1 MSLRGVAETGNSE
14 MLTAQSNPGVCEVI
28 KRQAGMTL
36 IEIMVVVA
44 IIGSIAA
51 LVTVNV
57 LNYLDESKVETTKIQ
72 IKNIEGALDQ
82 YKRRHG
88 SYPTTEQGLTALVS
102 KPTVGKVPDN
112 YPPDGY
118 LKSLPK
124 DGWGNDF
131 VFNSPGA
138 AGHKI
143 EIISYGGDGQEGGE
157 DFDADIA
164 NYEVKEEGAAE

>member
-1 MSLRGVAETGNSE
+1 MSLRTMEKTLKN
-14 MLTAQSNPGVCEVI
+14 
-28 KRQAGMTL
+28 QAGMTL

-72 IKNIEGALDQ
+72 IRNIEGALDQ

-88 SYPTTEQGLTALVS
+88 VFPSSEQGMLALVEKPTT
-102 KPTVGKVPDN
+102 GKIPEN

-118 LKSLPK
+118 IKSLPK
-124 DGWGNDF
+124 DGWGNEF
-131 VFNSPGA
+131 IYRAPGT
-138 AGHKI
+138 GGQKFDI
-143 EIISYGGDGQEGGE
+143 VSLGGDGVEGGE
-157 DFDADIA
+157 EFDADISNA
-164 NYEVKEEGAAE
+164 NLDKKGPKEE

>member
-1 MSLRGVAETGNSE
+1 MKK
-14 MLTAQSNPGVCEVI
+14 NPLLKVLANQV
-28 KRQAGMTL
+28 GMTL

-72 IKNIEGALDQ
+72 IKNMEGALEQ

-88 SYPTTEQGLTALVS
+88 VYPTTEQGLAALVE
-102 KPTVGKVPDN
+102 KPTVGKIPDD

-131 VFNSPGA
+131 LYFSPGV
-138 AGHKI
+138 AGHRI
-143 EIISYGGDGQEGGE
+143 EIVSQGADGEEGGE
-157 DFDADIA
+157 GFDADITS
-164 NYEVKEEGAAE
+164 YETKEGLAQ

>member
-1 MSLRGVAETGNSE
+1 MFFRGVSKV
-14 MLTAQSNPGVCEVI
+14 LRS
-28 KRQAGMTL
+28 QAGMTL

-72 IKNIEGALDQ
+72 MKNVEGALDQ

-88 SYPTTEQGLTALVS
+88 SYPTTEQGLSALVE

-118 LKSLPK
+118 LKAVPK

-131 VFNSPGA
+131 IYASPGS

-157 DFDADIA
+157 GFDADIS
-164 NYEVKEEGAAE
+164 NFEVKEEAKTE

>member
-1 MSLRGVAETGNSE
+1 MSLRDAVKAVRNE
-14 MLTAQSNPGVCEVI
+14 
-28 KRQAGMTL
+28 AGMTL
-36 IEIMVVVA
+36 IEFMVVVA

-88 SYPTTEQGLTALVS
+88 SYPTTEQGLSALVE

-118 LKSLPK
+118 LKNVPK

-131 VFNSPGA
+131 QYASPGS

-143 EIISYGGDGQEGGE
+143 EIISLGGDAQEGGE
-157 DFDADIA
+157 GSDADIA
-164 NYEVKEEGAAE
+164 NFEVKEETTGQ

>member
-1 MSLRGVAETGNSE
+1 MSFRGVAKVLRS
-14 MLTAQSNPGVCEVI
+14 
-28 KRQAGMTL
+28 QAGMTL

-57 LNYLDESKVETTKIQ
+57 LSYLDESKVETTKIQ
-72 IKNIEGALDQ
+72 MKNVEGALDQ

-88 SYPTTEQGLTALVS
+88 SYPTTEQGLSALVE

-118 LKSLPK
+118 LKAVPK

-131 VFNSPGA
+131 IYASPGS

-143 EIISYGGDGQEGGE
+143 EIVSYGGDGQEGGE
-157 DFDADIA
+157 GFDADIT
-164 NYEVKEEGAAE
+164 NYEVKEEAKTE

>member
-1 MSLRGVAETGNSE
+1 MSFRGVSKV
-14 MLTAQSNPGVCEVI
+14 LRS
-28 KRQAGMTL
+28 QAGMTL

-57 LNYLDESKVETTKIQ
+57 LSYLDESKVETTKIQ
-72 IKNIEGALDQ
+72 MKNVEGALDQ

-88 SYPTTEQGLTALVS
+88 SYPTTEQGLSALVE

-118 LKSLPK
+118 LKAVPK

-131 VFNSPGA
+131 VYVSPGS

-157 DFDADIA
+157 GFDADIA
-164 NYEVKEEGAAE
+164 NYEVKEGAKTE

>member
-1 MSLRGVAETGNSE
+1 MSLRGLAKIARS
-14 MLTAQSNPGVCEVI
+14 
-28 KRQAGMTL
+28 QAGMTL

-57 LNYLDESKVETTKIQ
+57 LNYLDESKVDTTKIQ

-88 SYPTTEQGLTALVS
+88 TYPTTEQGLSALVT
-102 KPTVGKVPDN
+102 KPTTGKIPDN

-131 VFNSPGA
+131 IYNSPGSG
-138 AGHKI
+138 GHKI
-143 EIISYGGDGQEGGE
+143 EIISLGGDGAEGGE
-157 DFDADIA
+157 GFDADLT
-164 NYEVKEEGAAE
+164 NFETKEEGKSNPQQ

>member
-1 MSLRGVAETGNSE
+1 M
-14 MLTAQSNPGVCEVI
+14 
-28 KRQAGMTL
+28 KRSPLYKTLANQVGMTL

-72 IKNIEGALDQ
+72 MKNVEGALEQ

-88 SYPTTEQGLTALVS
+88 SYPTTEQGLSALVE
-102 KPTVGKVPDN
+102 KPTTGKIPDD

-118 LKSLPK
+118 LKTLPK

-131 VFNSPGA
+131 LFYSPGI
-138 AGHKI
+138 AGHRI
-143 EIISYGGDGQEGGE
+143 EIVSHGGDGEEGGE
-157 DFDADIA
+157 EFDADITS
-164 NYEVKEEGAAE
+164 YETKEEAPQQ

>member
-1 MSLRGVAETGNSE
+1 MSLRGVAKIVRS
-14 MLTAQSNPGVCEVI
+14 
-28 KRQAGMTL
+28 QAGMTL

-72 IKNIEGALDQ
+72 MKNIEGALDQ

-88 SYPTTEQGLTALVS
+88 TYPTTEQGLAALVS
-102 KPTVGKVPDN
+102 KPTTGKIPDN

-118 LKSLPK
+118 LKAVPK
-124 DGWGNDF
+124 DGWGNDY
-131 VFNSPGA
+131 VYTSPGS

-143 EIISYGGDGQEGGE
+143 EIISYGGDGQEGG
-157 DFDADIA
+157 DGFDADIT
-164 NYEVKEEGAAE
+164 NFETKEEGAKPQ

>member
-1 MSLRGVAETGNSE
+1 MTFMSTSKEWNEHLKKTLRS
-14 MLTAQSNPGVCEVI
+14 
-28 KRQAGMTL
+28 QAGMTL

-72 IKNIEGALDQ
+72 IRNVESALDQ
-82 YKRRHG
+82 YKRKHG
-88 SYPTTEQGLTALVS
+88 GYPTTEQGLAALVE
-102 KPTVGKVPDN
+102 KPTVGKIPEN

-118 LKSLPK
+118 LKALPK
-124 DGWGNDF
+124 DGWGNEF
-131 VFNSPGA
+131 VFFSPGV

-143 EIISYGGDGQEGGE
+143 EIISRGGDGEEGGE
-157 DFDADIA
+157 EFDADLT
-164 NYEVKEEGAAE
+164 NYEIKDEGKAEQ

>member
-1 MSLRGVAETGNSE
+1 MSFRGVAKILRS
-14 MLTAQSNPGVCEVI
+14 
-28 KRQAGMTL
+28 QAGMTL

-57 LNYLDESKVETTKIQ
+57 LSYLDESKVETTKIQ
-72 IKNIEGALDQ
+72 MKNIEGALDQ

-88 SYPTTEQGLTALVS
+88 GYPTTEQGLGALVE
-102 KPTVGKVPDN
+102 KPTTGKVPEN

-118 LKSLPK
+118 LKALPK
-124 DGWGNDF
+124 DGWGNDYSYA
-131 VFNSPGA
+131 SPGS

-143 EIISYGGDGQEGGE
+143 EIISLGGDGQEGGE
-157 DFDADIA
+157 GFDADIT
-164 NYEVKEEGAAE
+164 NFEVKEEKTE

>member
-1 MSLRGVAETGNSE
+1 MSFRGVVKNF
-14 MLTAQSNPGVCEVI
+14 
-28 KRQAGMTL
+28 RDQAGMTL

-57 LNYLDESKVETTKIQ
+57 LNYLDESKVDTTKIQ
-72 IKNIEGALDQ
+72 IKNVEGALDQ

-88 SYPTTEQGLTALVS
+88 TYPSTEQGLAALVE
-102 KPTVGKVPDN
+102 KPTVGKIPDN

-118 LKSLPK
+118 LKSVPK

-131 VFNSPGA
+131 TYASPGN

-143 EIISYGGDGQEGGE
+143 EIISLGADGAEGGE
-157 DFDADIA
+157 GFDADLS
-164 NYEVKEEGAAE
+164 NFEVKEGTTKTNEQ

>member
-1 MSLRGVAETGNSE
+1 MSFRGVAKILRS
-14 MLTAQSNPGVCEVI
+14 
-28 KRQAGMTL
+28 QAGMTL

-57 LNYLDESKVETTKIQ
+57 LSYLDESKVETTKIQ
-72 IKNIEGALDQ
+72 MKNVEGALDQ

-88 SYPTTEQGLTALVS
+88 GYPTTEQGLAALVA
-102 KPTVGKVPDN
+102 KPTVGKVPEN

-118 LKSLPK
+118 LKAVPR
-124 DGWGNDF
+124 DGWGNEYSYA
-131 VFNSPGA
+131 SPGS

-143 EIISYGGDGQEGGE
+143 EIISLGGDGQEGGE
-157 DFDADIA
+157 GFDADIS
-164 NYEVKEEGAAE
+164 NFEVKEEKTE